1 MAQKPNHTSP
11 DLLIHPGE
19 TIAEVLQDQKI
30 SQKELAIRTDFTEKH
45 ISTVVNGKKP
55 ISSKLALKLENA
67 LGISASFWKNLQTNY
82 DFEVESFEEI
92 NNITSEETEIS
103 KDISK
108 PVEVLTGK
116 ELDSKETPLK
126 VWLLRQILGVNN
138 LVSITKLA
146 SGAYRAQFDV
156 NTNDYVM
163 YVWQYL
169 CEKQCEAQTENQL
182 DIEKLQNNLSE
193 IKSIMFEDSQ
203 SHVKLIQNT
212 LNDCGVLF
220 TVNKHVPK
228 APIHGLTVKT
238 KKGQV
243 MVAMT
248 IRYKYV
254 DTFWFSLFHE
264 IAHVI
269 YKDYLTDQ
277 KNEENA
283 KAIEERAN
291 NFAKDILINPE
302 KYENFVEKKDLTAS
316 NIEDFA
322 IKNNVLPTI
331 VVGRLMKDGY
341 IPWNQNTL
349 RRKYEWI
356 TD

>member
-1 MAQKPNHTSP
+1 MAQKLNHTSP

-19 TIAEVLQDQKI
+19 TIAEVLKDQKI
-30 SQKELAIRTDFTEKH
+30 SQKELAIRTGFTEKH

-82 DFEVESFEEI
+82 DFEVESFKEM
-92 NNITSEETEIS
+92 NNITSEEDEIS
-103 KDISK
+103 KEISK

-116 ELDSKETPLK
+116 KLDSKETPLK
-126 VWLLRQILGVNN
+126 VLLLRQILGVSN
-138 LVSITKLA
+138 LASITKLA
-146 SGAYRAQFDV
+146 SGAYRAQFGVD
-156 NTNDYVM
+156 TNDYVM

-169 CEKQCEAQTENQL
+169 CEKQCETQTEKKL
-182 DIEKLQNNLSE
+182 DIDKLQKNLPKIKRIMFKESKHHVELIQEKLNE
-193 IKSIMFEDSQ
+193 
-203 SHVKLIQNT
+203 
-212 LNDCGVLF
+212 CGVLF
-220 TVNKHVPK
+220 TVNQHVPK

-238 KKGQV
+238 KNDQV
-243 MVAMT
+243 MIAMT

-269 YKDYLTDQ
+269 YKDYLADQ
-277 KNEENA
+277 ENEEKA

-291 NFAKDILINPE
+291 NFAKDILIDSE
-302 KYENFVEKKDLTAS
+302 IYDRFVEKKDFTPS
-316 NIEDFA
+316 KIEDFA
-322 IKNNVLPTI
+322 MKNNVLPTI
-331 VVGRLMKDGY
+331 VVGRLMNDGY

-349 RRKYEWI
+349 RQKYEWI